1 MDLLLTSAHFSALDA
16 TCDIY
21 MCFCACLC
29 GISCVLY
36 AADKWLRGIK
46 LQKSSTIRKLL
57 KLPNDKMP

>member
-29 GISCVLY
+29 GISCVL
-36 AADKWLRGIK
+36 
-46 LQKSSTIRKLL
+46 
-57 KLPNDKMP
+57 